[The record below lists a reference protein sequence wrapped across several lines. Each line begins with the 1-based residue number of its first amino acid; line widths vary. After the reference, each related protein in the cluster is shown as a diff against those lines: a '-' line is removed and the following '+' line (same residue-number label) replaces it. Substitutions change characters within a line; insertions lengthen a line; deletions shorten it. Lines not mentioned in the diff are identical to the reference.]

1 MFNVGQDIF
10 KRGFVGVRGDGAG
23 RGRMR
28 TVYKWLRAA
37 FIVFIGWTLYLGI
50 SGTDNTRR
58 AVSDGVSLLPA
69 PFMNFWFIHLFL
81 AVLGLGCCAWA
92 LSSCGQRGLL
102 FPAVLG
108 FSPQ

>member
-1 MFNVGQDIF
+1 MHESGMCFEE
-10 KRGFVGVRGDGAG
+10 AG
-23 RGRMR
+23 
-28 TVYKWLRAA
+28 LS
-37 FIVFIGWTLYLGI
+37 L
-50 SGTDNTRR
+50 SPNTD
-58 AVSDGVSLLPA
+58 SLLPA